1 MILRRLAM
9 AHISEAEKLRRR
21 QVNESVIGTNAME
34 GLELDAETLALMRRF
49 EEGELTRQQLSAEID
64 LHVEK
69 LLAQQGTSSTR
80 RTRIAGAA

>member
-1 MILRRLAM
+1 M

-69 LLAQQGTSSTR
+69 LLAQQGASSSR